1 MSAAHRQSTGAVN
14 VVRRLHE
21 HRAWVNN
28 QLLAASKTLSDD
40 ALRAPLAIGQ
50 GSVWKSLLHLL
61 AAEFVWLEALRGNEQ
76 GLLAGDL
83 PDKLPGNQQGIGGI
97 RSLAELGSRWRE
109 LEGRW
114 QAYLAELSADSLDD
128 LVYRV
133 SSDGQRRA
141 TRRLDT
147 LLHVSTHAHY
157 TAAQVMNMLR
167 QLGVRDLPDPMLIS
181 MARRQMSG

>member
-1 MSAAHRQSTGAVN
+1 MSAAQSQPMHALDVI
-14 VVRRLHE
+14 RRLHE

-28 QLLAASKTLSDD
+28 QLLAAAEKLSDD

-50 GSVWKSLLHLL
+50 GSVWKSLLHLM
-61 AAEFVWLEALRGNEQ
+61 AAEYVWLEALGGNEQ
-76 GLLAGDL
+76 GLLPGDL
-83 PDKLPGNQQGIGGI
+83 TDQLPGNQQGTGGI

-114 QAYLAELSADSLDD
+114 QANLAELSADSLDD

-133 SSDGQRRA
+133 SSNGQRRA
-141 TRRLDT
+141 TRRVDL
-147 LLHVSTHAHY
+147 LLHVCTHAHY

-181 MARRQMSG
+181 MARRQMPG

>member
-1 MSAAHRQSTGAVN
+1 MSAAQKPSTGSVD
-14 VVRRLHE
+14 VIRRLHE
-21 HRAWVNN
+21 HRDWVNH
-28 QLLAASKTLSDD
+28 QLLAAAETLSDD

-76 GLLAGDL
+76 GVITGDL
-83 PDKLPGNQQGIGGI
+83 ADKLPGNQQGAGGI
-97 RSLAELGSRWRE
+97 RSLAELDSRWRE
-109 LEGRW
+109 LEGHW
-114 QAYLAELSADSLDD
+114 QAYLAELSPDSLDD

-133 SSDGQRRA
+133 SSNGQRRA

-147 LLHVSTHAHY
+147 LLHVCTHAHY